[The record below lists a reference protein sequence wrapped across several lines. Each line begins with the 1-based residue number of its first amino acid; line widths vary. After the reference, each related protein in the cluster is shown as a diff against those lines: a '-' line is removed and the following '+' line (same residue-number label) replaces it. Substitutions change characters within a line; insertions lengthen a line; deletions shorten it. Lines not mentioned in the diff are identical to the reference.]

1 MHFLLYLQ
9 QQEYLRISNT
19 PTMKKIM
26 VDVAFPALE
35 KDARSELAAAGT
47 LHQYK
52 KGETIVGAGEPL
64 QKVYFILNGFIK
76 ICRVDAEGKQFV
88 LFYLHGGHAFGVSI
102 SSEETDHIC
111 LATYMA
117 AEPTTVLEV
126 GFDDKDRLA
135 KKYDSFYRFILKKA
149 VMHYE
154 FYLNLIKSLAF
165 EQLDVRIEYFL
176 ERLGKAKN
184 KTVLKISHQ
193 EIADGLHA
201 SRESVSRLLKKM
213 EDAGKIKL
221 GRGQI
226 EVIKLLGQ

>member
-1 MHFLLYLQ
+1 
-9 QQEYLRISNT
+9 
-19 PTMKKIM
+19 MKKIM
-26 VDVAFPALE
+26 VDVAFPTLE
-35 KDARSELAAAGT
+35 KDARAELAAVGT

-52 KGETIVGAGEPL
+52 KGEVIVAAGEPL
-64 QKVYFILNGFIK
+64 RNVFFILNGFIK
-76 ICRVDAEGKQFV
+76 ICRIDAEGKQFV
-88 LFYLHGGHAFGVSI
+88 LFYLHGGHGFGVSV
-102 SSEETDHIC
+102 SVEETEHIS
-111 LATYMA
+111 LATYIA

-126 GFDDKDRLA
+126 SFDDKDRLA
-135 KKYDSFYRFILKKA
+135 KKYDSLYRFVLKKA

-154 FYLNLIKSLAF
+154 FYLNLINSFAF

-176 ERLGKAKN
+176 ERLSNAKS

-226 EVIKLLGQ
+226 KILKLSV

>member
-1 MHFLLYLQ
+1 
-9 QQEYLRISNT
+9 
-19 PTMKKIM
+19 MKKIM
-26 VDVAFPALE
+26 VDVAFPMLE
-35 KDARSELAAAGT
+35 KNARAELAAAGT

-52 KGETIVGAGEPL
+52 KGEVIVAAGEPL
-64 QKVYFILNGFIK
+64 RTVYFVLNGFIK
-76 ICRVDAEGKQFV
+76 ICKVDREEKQFV
-88 LFYLHGGHAFGVSI
+88 LFYLHGGHGFGVSVSSGEPYI
-102 SSEETDHIC
+102 S
-111 LATYMA
+111 LATYVA
-117 AEPTTVLEV
+117 AEPTTVLEIS
-126 GFDDKDRLA
+126 FDDKDRLA
-135 KKYDSFYRFILKKA
+135 RKYDSLYRFVLNKA

-154 FYLNLIKSLAF
+154 FFLNLINSFAF

-226 EVIKLLGQ
+226 EIVKLSV